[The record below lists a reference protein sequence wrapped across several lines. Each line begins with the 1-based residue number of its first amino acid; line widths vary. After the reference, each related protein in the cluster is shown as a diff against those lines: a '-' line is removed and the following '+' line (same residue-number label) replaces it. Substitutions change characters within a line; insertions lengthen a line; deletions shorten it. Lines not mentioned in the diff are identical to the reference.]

1 MTLLFWSSGPGKGI
15 ASESTVRF
23 NAEGRAENGEI
34 GWRTKKKKQ
43 NKTGNPPA
51 GMQEPL
57 PGELQRLSQI
67 SGFSSVHFR
76 LQAQNG
82 RQF

>member
-1 MTLLFWSSGPGKGI
+1 MGKLG
-15 ASESTVRF
+15 
-23 NAEGRAENGEI
+23 GEQ
-34 GWRTKKKKQ
+34 RKKTKQ

-67 SGFSSVHFR
+67 SGFSSIHFR